1 MKKMYVAPSLKVVN
15 LNMQVLLCGSASNS
29 LPEESPICGMD
40 DLPCDPGTSS
50 MSSSSNIWVSNTSS
64 IWD

>member
-1 MKKMYVAPSLKVVN
+1 MKKLYVTPSLKVVN

-29 LPEESPICGMD
+29 LPEESPMNGMN
-40 DLPCDPGTSS
+40 DLPSDPVSS
-50 MSSSSNIWVSNTSS
+50 SAGASSNIWMSNTSS